1 MKRAW
6 VLTLAAIFVGVWIPA
21 LFLLGRQEEPEGPL
35 PPEPVQTAPADRT
48 EAVQTVPSGD
58 SLDGTM
64 LFAGADERRNGGA
77 EAAG

>member
-21 LFLLGRQEEPEGPL
+21 LFLLGRQEEPEGAGTDGPGG
-35 PPEPVQTAPADRT
+35 PDRGRSDGP
-48 EAVQTVPSGD
+48 QWRQSGRND
-58 SLDGTM
+58 A
-64 LFAGADERRNGGA
+64 FAGADERRNGGA

>member
-21 LFLLGRQEEPEGPL
+21 LFLLGRQEEPEGTL
-35 PPEPVQTAPADRT
+35 PPEPVQTAPDRGRSDGP
-48 EAVQTVPSGD
+48 QWRQSGRND
-58 SLDGTM
+58 A
-64 LFAGADERRNGGA
+64 FAGADERRNGGA